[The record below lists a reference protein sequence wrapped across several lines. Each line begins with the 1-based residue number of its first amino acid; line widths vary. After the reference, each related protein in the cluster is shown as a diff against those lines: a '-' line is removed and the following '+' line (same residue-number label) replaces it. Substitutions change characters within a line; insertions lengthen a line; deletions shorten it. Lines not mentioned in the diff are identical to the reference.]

1 MLYDPKW
8 GRPSVAGFR
17 VWLERQDPD
26 ATFCYSHCDGCAVG
40 QYLTSIGMR
49 WRTMDDPVMLNNLNM
64 FACRAV
70 NGKDKTTFGAVLREI
85 EHAEAG
91 PA

>member
-8 GRPSVAGFR
+8 GRPSVAGFKA
-17 VWLERQDPD
+17 WLERQNPD
-26 ATFCYSHCDGCAVG
+26 ATFCYADCDRCAVG
-40 QYLTSIGMR
+40 QYLTSIGLA
-49 WRTMDDPVMLNNLNM
+49 WRTVDDIDMLNSLNV

-70 NGKDKTTFGAVLREI
+70 HGNGRTTFGAVLREI
-85 EHAEAG
+85 EHTEAG

>member
-8 GRPSVAGFR
+8 GRPSVAGFKA
-17 VWLERQDPD
+17 WLERQDPD
-26 ATFCYSHCDGCAVG
+26 EKFVYADCDRCAVG

-70 NGKDKTTFGAVLREI
+70 HCNVETFGAVLREI